1 MKQRWLIIAAGLL
14 LVSLLMGCVQA
25 TEQPAAPQP
34 AAAEPTAEEAMPEGG
49 IPQLDRSITIGVDA
63 AYPPFES
70 VDEDTGEVIG
80 FDPSL
85 MARIADLT
93 GLEYEFQ
100 PTAWDGIFAALAS
113 GEFDAVM
120 SAVTITEERDEIVDF
135 TIPYYQVGQVVSV
148 RQDEE
153 DIQSYEDLSPG
164 AIVAV
169 QTGTTG
175 DFAATDI
182 ANVPEDNMRRFATID
197 LAYQALVNGDVDA
210 VVADSPTSNNYVSR
224 FAGDL
229 KIVGGEGE
237 DAWFTTEDYGIA
249 VQEGDDELLNALNA
263 AIAQLKDEGV
273 IQDLVQEWEVE

>member
-1 MKQRWLIIAAGLL
+1 MKQRRLMLVPFIAIGLV
-14 LVSLLMGCVQA
+14 LVSLLMGCVQVA
-25 TEQPAAPQP
+25 EQPAAEQP
-34 AAAEPTAEEAMPEGG
+34 AAEEEPMAEGA

-70 VDEDTGEVIG
+70 VDEETGEVVG

-85 MARIADLT
+85 MARMADLI

-135 TIPYYQVGQVVSV
+135 TMPYYQVGQVVSV
-148 RQDEE
+148 QQGEE
-153 DIQSYEDLSPG
+153 EIQSYEDLASG

-224 FAGDL
+224 FEGDL
-229 KIVGGEGE
+229 RIVGGEGAE
-237 DAWFTTEDYGIA
+237 AWFTTEDYGIA
-249 VQEGDDELLNALNA
+249 VQEGDDELINALDA
-263 AIAQLKDEGV
+263 AISQLREEGV
-273 IQDLVQEWEVE
+273 IQDLLKEWEVE